1 MSFATGLRCR
11 KCGQEYSLQ
20 PIRVCDFCLSPVE
33 VIYDYKAMAGELSH
47 QKVSA
52 GPSTMWRYRDLLPVK
67 GEGEIDIGTGFTPL
81 VKADNLGRELGL
93 GQLYIKNDCLNPT
106 YSFKDR
112 AVSVAVT
119 KAHEFGF
126 DTVACASTGNLAAS
140 VAAHAAKANMK
151 AYVFVPAN
159 VEPGKLVGV
168 AIYRPNLVTVD
179 GSYDDVNRL
188 CAGVSQSYN
197 WGFININLRPYY
209 AEGSKTLGFEVAE
222 QLGWRSP
229 DCVVAPAASG
239 LLFTRIWKGLQE
251 LSTLKLIGPVNTHM
265 YLTQASGSSPI
276 VHAFDVGSLH
286 IHPVTPKTIV
296 TSIAIGNPADGYYA
310 LMVARQSGGGASSA
324 TDEEAIEGMK
334 LLAQTEGIFA
344 EAAGGVVIAGLKKL
358 AASGAI
364 KRDQLTVAFITG
376 AGPRTQE
383 IVADVVQ
390 SYRVQPTLESFNEVL
405 GLKV

>member
-1 MSFATGLRCR
+1 
-11 KCGQEYSLQ
+11 
-20 PIRVCDFCLSPVE
+20 
-33 VIYDYKAMAGELSH
+33 
-47 QKVSA
+47 
-52 GPSTMWRYRDLLPVK
+52 
-67 GEGEIDIGTGFTPL
+67 
-81 VKADNLGRELGL
+81 
-93 GQLYIKNDCLNPT
+93 
-106 YSFKDR
+106 
-112 AVSVAVT
+112 
-119 KAHEFGF
+119 
-126 DTVACASTGNLAAS
+126 
-140 VAAHAAKANMK
+140 
-151 AYVFVPAN
+151 
-159 VEPGKLVGV
+159 
-168 AIYRPNLVTVD
+168 
-179 GSYDDVNRL
+179 
-188 CAGVSQSYN
+188 
-197 WGFININLRPYY
+197 
-209 AEGSKTLGFEVAE
+209 
-222 QLGWRSP
+222 
-229 DCVVAPAASG
+229 
-239 LLFTRIWKGLQE
+239 
-251 LSTLKLIGPVNTHM
+251 M

-390 SYRVQPTLESFNEVL
+390 SYRVQPTIESFNEVL

>member
-11 KCGQEYSLQ
+11 KCGQEYPLR

-33 VIYDYKAMAGELSH
+33 VNYDYKAMAGELSR
-47 QKVSA
+47 QKISA
-52 GPSTMWRYRDLLPVK
+52 GPSTMWRYHDLLPV
-67 GEGEIDIGTGFTPL
+67 EGKEVIDIGTGFTPL

-93 GQLYIKNDCLNPT
+93 DELYIKNDCLNPT

-119 KAHEFGF
+119 KAREFGF
-126 DTVACASTGNLAAS
+126 DTIACASTGNLAAS

-188 CAGVSQSYN
+188 CADVAQSYN

-251 LSTLKLIGPVNTHM
+251 LSTLKLIGQVNTHM

-390 SYRVQPTLESFNEVL
+390 SYRVQPTIESFNEVL